1 MRSLAKLTA
10 VCAIALLM
18 AGCFDGSNSRSE
30 RPAVTVDFTT
40 FVKTQFART
49 SDDAQ
54 PANVNGIDLS
64 FNDQNN
70 PQAFND
76 LLQ

>member
-1 MRSLAKLTA
+1 MRSFTQLTA
-10 VCAIALLM
+10 VCALALLM
-18 AGCFDGSNSRSE
+18 AGCFDGSSSRSE
-30 RPAVTVDFTT
+30 SPAVTVDFTT

-54 PANVNGIDLS
+54 PASVNGIDLS